1 MKKLSVK
8 LTPTETVLGWIYM
21 GLQLFAIPTIL
32 VVLNIIWGNPL
43 DETGLN
49 IIYFV
54 LNFLCVILIFRK
66 YLIACG
72 KIALTNKGHTFLS
85 ALFGYLIHW
94 GLSIV
99 VSMFIL

>member
-49 IIYFV
+49 II
-54 LNFLCVILIFRK
+54 
-66 YLIACG
+66 
-72 KIALTNKGHTFLS
+72 
-85 ALFGYLIHW
+85 
-94 GLSIV
+94 
-99 VSMFIL
+99 